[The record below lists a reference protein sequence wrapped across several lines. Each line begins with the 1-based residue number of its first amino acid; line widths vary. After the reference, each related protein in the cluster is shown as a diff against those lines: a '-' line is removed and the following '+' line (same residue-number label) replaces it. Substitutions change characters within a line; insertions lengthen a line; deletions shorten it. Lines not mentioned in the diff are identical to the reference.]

1 MIFLFLS
8 SADWLNL
15 IINQRS
21 NFMFWKF
28 VLFFTAIL
36 GLYFGFKFLFSTF
49 KTYEEP
55 IYRMIFRQKPY
66 EIREY
71 EEMMVVASDQTGS
84 RKRGIREGF
93 KLLFAYISGANAA
106 KQKISMTT
114 PVMQIGTSDFWT
126 VEFVLPRYL
135 GDKDIPRPTHTSV
148 KIKKIQKGRYAVI
161 RFSGLIREKQLNQKL
176 EDLKLFIIQ
185 HDCKIK
191 HSPIFA
197 FYDPPWTP
205 SFLKRNEIW
214 IQVEDDCQ
222 K

>member
-1 MIFLFLS
+1 
-8 SADWLNL
+8 
-15 IINQRS
+15 
-21 NFMFWKF
+21 MFWKF
-28 VLFFTAIL
+28 LLFFTAIL

-55 IYRMIFRQKPY
+55 IYRTIFRQKPF

-71 EEMMVVASDQTGS
+71 EEMMVVASDQIGS
-84 RKRGIREGF
+84 RKKGIREGF
-93 KLLFAYISGANAA
+93 KLLFAYISGANVA

-114 PVMQIGTSDFWT
+114 PVMQIGTEGFWT

-135 GDKDIPRPTHTSV
+135 GDKDIPKPTHESV
-148 KIKKIQKGRYAVI
+148 QIKKIEKGRYAVI
-161 RFSGLIREKQLNQKL
+161 RFSGATREKLLNQKL

-205 SFLKRNEIW
+205 SFLRRNEIW